1 MMESLDKNTNF
12 PNLCRPVIIKQDKK
26 FWAKI
31 SDLPLELLETCF
43 ARFYSNY
50 MENNDY

>member
-1 MMESLDKNTNF
+1 MESLDKNTNF
-12 PNLCRPVIIKQDKK
+12 PNLCRLVIKQDKK

-31 SDLPLELLETCF
+31 SDLALELLETCF

-50 MENNDY
+50 MENYDY